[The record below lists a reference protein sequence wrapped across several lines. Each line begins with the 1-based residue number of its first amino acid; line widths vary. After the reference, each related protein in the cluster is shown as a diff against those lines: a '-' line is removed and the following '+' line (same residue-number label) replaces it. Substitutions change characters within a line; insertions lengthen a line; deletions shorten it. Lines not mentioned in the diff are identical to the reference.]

1 MIRRYL
7 FLLLSLVSSLSLC
20 IAQEYRQ
27 YVVQRGESK
36 SYIASKFG
44 LSEQELSDANPL
56 FPTFYSGLSINVPI
70 IERVKEE
77 DKVQEA
83 SPSSTQKNR
92 SNKRSGRSFWQ
103 VLGEVFAL
111 SVLPT
116 PAPAPMPMP
125 GYIPMPVPPPIS
137 IPEYTFQF
145 GDNADVHSW
154 GNGINLATES
164 TSKKSTQKK
173 TERRKCPNPYCSGP
187 GNSICVYCHGTGYFD
202 FVFDLDAPAV
212 PVPIESG
219 TSTYIGNN
227 NSVTEINESATPT
240 RTKCG
245 NCVDGLE
252 KYMPWLGS
260 APDTYCDICKKSG
273 YPHSHRPCTIC
284 NGTGWR

>member
-7 FLLLSLVSSLSLC
+7 FLLLSLVTSLSLC

-154 GNGINLATES
+154 GNGFAGPMQYSTDPILNAAYGITATEQNLMQQGI
-164 TSKKSTQKK
+164 TIKHDKEDIIHEPSKPATLKDAGSY
-173 TERRKCPNPYCSGP
+173 ECPCSG
-187 GNSICVYCHGTGYFD
+187 S
-202 FVFDLDAPAV
+202 
-212 PVPIESG
+212 
-219 TSTYIGNN
+219 
-227 NSVTEINESATPT
+227 PT
-240 RTKCG
+240 F
-245 NCVDGLE
+245 GL
-252 KYMPWLGS
+252 
-260 APDTYCDICKKSG
+260 DTYHKCSNCGENHRIGSYHMCKIKQ
-273 YPHSHRPCTIC
+273 
-284 NGTGWR
+284 